1 MMVAQWLDSVGT
13 FNIYIY
19 FLFSNMAGTRHS
31 KGQASGDKGF

>member
-13 FNIYIY
+13 FNIY